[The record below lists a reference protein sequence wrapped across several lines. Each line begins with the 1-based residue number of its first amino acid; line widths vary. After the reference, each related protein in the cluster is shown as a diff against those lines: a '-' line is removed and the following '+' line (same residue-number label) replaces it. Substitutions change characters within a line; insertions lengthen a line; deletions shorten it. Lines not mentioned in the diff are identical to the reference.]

1 MKRGPNEYGVR
12 LIRRSGLYDDIRKRF
27 EFHNIYKWVSPT
39 NPLTHRPNERGRRHL
54 NDERNIFVH
63 VALRDEVITEE
74 KMKDIGEGIA
84 DLIQKFSSLRAFDKF
99 FSYGGVIESWQ
110 PLPL

>member
-12 LIRRSGLYDDIRKRF
+12 MIRRSRLYDDIRKRF

-39 NPLTHRPNERGRRHL
+39 NPLTHRPNQRGGRHC
-54 NDERNIFVH
+54 NNERNIFVH
-63 VALRDEVITEE
+63 VALRDEVITKE
-74 KMKDIGEGIA
+74 KMKDIGGRIA
-84 DLIQKFSSLRAFDKF
+84 HLIQKFSSSRASDKF